1 MRLRCMCVCVRG
13 RKGGG
18 GGGVGER
25 GKHAFFWPVHWIKS

>member
-18 GGGVGER
+18 GGGGLES
-25 GKHAFFWPVHWIKS
+25 AENMPFFGPSIG